1 MAAPA
6 PSALEARYDTL
17 TGKVGVMSAAPAD
30 QAATCS
36 NQVANAPAPSGLS
49 DADVILWRNQE
60 TAKCQA
66 SLKEMSVA
74 DLVLSGEKPYM
85 DLVVKGQAALSKT
98 PGYPDNASTMQLN
111 AWPTD
116 SDAVQTASG
125 ASIQYWNVTDSQG
138 QLKELV
144 YTDASGT
151 SNVLFKSSTT
161 ASTHTVSLTP
171 GGSKI
176 VADKSQSVVATTG
189 EEEGTSV
196 TVYIGGSC
204 CLLILCAAVAA
215 LALRRK

>member
-1 MAAPA
+1 MASPA
-6 PSALEARYDTL
+6 PSALSADYNTL
-17 TGKVGVMSAAPAD
+17 TGKVGVMSAASPD
-30 QAATCS
+30 QRNACT
-36 NQVANAPAPSGLS
+36 NQVASAPAPSGLS
-49 DADVILWRNQE
+49 DADVTLWRNQE
-60 TAKCQA
+60 QAKCQG

-74 DLVLSGEKPYM
+74 DLVLSGEKPYI
-85 DLVVKGQAALSKT
+85 DLVVQGQTASSKT
-98 PGYPDNASTMQLN
+98 PGYPGTASSIQLSN
-111 AWPTD
+111 WPTD
-116 SDAVQTASG
+116 SDTTQTATG
-125 ASIQYWNVTDSQG
+125 ASIQYWNVTDTQG

-161 ASTHTVSLTP
+161 ASGHVVSLTP

-204 CLLILCAAVAA
+204 CVFILCGVLIG